1 MSLWINSKHS
11 DSVTVSLRT
20 TNYREAM
27 NNSKYLKDQLLA
39 KAGSYL
45 SFEHMREDL
54 KTTARECLQRQ
65 GTEWFFN
72 GALKEAQE
80 AIPSVTTDIQLAYLS
95 EYMGILKKGLEG
107 DTQSLINTV
116 VNTHDNNQPV
126 GDSVTFESNS
136 NSVSQTFSSYVET
149 FINDKVSNKSWT
161 EATAKAQ
168 GSTLRKLC
176 EHVESLKWSAKPIT
190 QITREDLLELRTVLI
205 ESGLKTST
213 VNAQC
218 RNLQSVFLYAE
229 TTGLISKS
237 PAVKLQIKDRTKKES
252 KGLTEETILSVIDY
266 SMNDYINGKSK
277 PTVALW
283 THLKHLPALGAIT
296 GARLNELLQLR
307 KGDIKTTSKGNYYID
322 INANNGNV
330 LKNAAS
336 ARLVPL
342 IDKAYGFDLKN
353 FLEELV
359 DSCDNDTDFIFRNTH
374 KDRQKY
380 SIKIAHMFQDY
391 RKSNKEAPDN
401 ITMHSLR
408 HSMATLCLNKKM
420 PESFAKEILG
430 HAQSI
435 TYGLYGSAGV
445 DVDTLHE
452 EMSKLWS

>member
-1 MSLWINSKHS
+1 
-11 DSVTVSLRT
+11 
-20 TNYREAM
+20 M

-65 GTEWFFN
+65 GTDWFFK
-72 GALKEAQE
+72 GALKEAEE
-80 AIPSVTTDIQLAYLS
+80 AISMTTTDAQLAYLS
-95 EYMGILKKGLEG
+95 EYMSILKKGLEG

-116 VNTHDNNQPV
+116 ISNPTNVNKENNQSESDPV
-126 GDSVTFESNS
+126 MFGAGSVTPSN
-136 NSVSQTFSSYVET
+136 TFSSYVET
-149 FINDKVSNKSWT
+149 FINDKVSSQSWT

-176 EHVESLKWSAKPIT
+176 EHVAGLNWSTKNIA
-190 QITREDLLELRTVLI
+190 QITRENLLELRTVLI

-229 TTGLISKS
+229 TTGIISKS

-252 KGLTEETILSVIDY
+252 KGLPEDTILSVIDY
-266 SMNDYINGKSK
+266 SMNDYITGKSK

-283 THLKHLPALGAIT
+283 THLKYLPVLGAVT

-307 KGDIKTTSKGNYYID
+307 KGDIKLTSKGNYYID
-322 INANNGNV
+322 INANDGNV

-336 ARLVPL
+336 ARVVPL
-342 IDKAYGFDLKN
+342 IDGAYGFNLKN
-353 FLEELV
+353 FLDELV

-391 RKSNKEAPDN
+391 RKVNKEAPDN

-430 HAQSI
+430 HTQSI

-445 DVDTLHE
+445 DVNTLHE
-452 EMSKLWS
+452 EMNKLWQ